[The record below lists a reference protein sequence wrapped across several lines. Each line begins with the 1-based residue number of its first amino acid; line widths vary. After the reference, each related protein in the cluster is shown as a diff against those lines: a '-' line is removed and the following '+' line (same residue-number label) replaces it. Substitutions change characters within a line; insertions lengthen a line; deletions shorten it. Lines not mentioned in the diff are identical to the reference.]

1 MFLSNN
7 FLLGQSMLH
16 IINKS
21 STENDA
27 LESCLK
33 HALPN
38 SAILLYENAV
48 LNAVKGSAAS
58 HLLEK
63 FTMTHKIHVLLSD
76 IEARGIKD
84 KMMPGIEIIN
94 YEGFVDL
101 VIKHKQVQPW
111 N

>member
-1 MFLSNN
+1 
-7 FLLGQSMLH
+7 MLY

-21 STENDA
+21 FPGSDA

-33 HALPN
+33 HALPK

-63 FTMTHKIHVLLSD
+63 RLEANKIYVLLSD

-84 KMMPGIEIIN
+84 KIMPGIETID
-94 YEGFVDL
+94 YDGFVDL
-101 VIKHKQVQPW
+101 VIQHKQVQPW
-111 N
+111 I